1 MVKIIF
7 LMVGGALGTLSR
19 YYVSGL
25 SHKILAGLMPWGTLV
40 VNATGAL
47 FIGLFWGLFEMK
59 DVSPHTRTFIAI
71 GFLGGFTT
79 FSTFALET
87 MNLLKENEFKMAAL
101 NILANNTLAIVFV
114 FAGYFLAKTILTLLK
129 QRI

>member
-1 MVKIIF
+1 
-7 LMVGGALGTLSR
+7 MVGGALGTLSR

-25 SHKILAGLMPWGTLV
+25 SHKFLAGFMPWGTLV
-40 VNATGAL
+40 VNVLGAF

-59 DVSPHTRTFIAI
+59 NVSPNTRMFVAV

-87 MNLLKENEFKMAAL
+87 LNLLQENEFKMAAL
-101 NILANNTLAIVFV
+101 NVFANNTLAIIFV
-114 FAGYFLAKTILTLLK
+114 FAGYFLARTIVTTLK
-129 QRI
+129 QQL